1 MINLDDK
8 LRIYSV
14 NINAAGFNMGIQAK
28 EIYIHKMISALR
40 ADVLFL
46 VEVDTQDYKGHETF
60 KVRGY
65 KQFTSTE
72 VEMG

>member
-28 EIYIHKMISALR
+28 EIYIHDMISELKP
-40 ADVLFL
+40 DVLFL
-46 VEVDTQDYKGHETF
+46 LECDTC
-60 KVRGY
+60 
-65 KQFTSTE
+65 SN
-72 VEMG
+72 